1 MISFSHICTNCGQ
14 YFEYHNKKQLENSQV
29 YGPQLPSKGMAGS
42 KLNPYIGMSFSKAY
56 GTANKATGGQG
67 TFWWESEKGGSK
79 EYGFQ

>member
-1 MISFSHICTNCGQ
+1 
-14 YFEYHNKKQLENSQV
+14 
-29 YGPQLPSKGMAGS
+29 
-42 KLNPYIGMSFSKAY
+42 MSFSKAY